1 MNKTLYNAG
10 DGSKNLLCS
19 SLTIQV
25 LKSIGQKNA
34 DEKTIE
40 KIQAILK
47 NEKKENIIND
57 A

>member
-1 MNKTLYNAG
+1 MNKTLYTAG
-10 DGSKNLLCS
+10 DDSKNLLCS